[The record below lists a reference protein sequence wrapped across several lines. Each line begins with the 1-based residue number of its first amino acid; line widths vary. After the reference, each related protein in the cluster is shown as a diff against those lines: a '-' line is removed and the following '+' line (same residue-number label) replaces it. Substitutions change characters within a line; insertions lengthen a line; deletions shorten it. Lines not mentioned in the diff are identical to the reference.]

1 LSTDKG
7 VAELGEI
14 VVFIDGRT
22 ETPGILQFAGVL
34 AQEHGAH
41 LIGVFM
47 QPEAA
52 ITPPETFARGSGMLK
67 VIEAQR
73 AQLEGIEA
81 DQRALFEDI
90 ARRHG
95 IRSEWR

>member
-1 LSTDKG
+1 MASEQSTRTPPPQPAPLSSDKG

-22 ETPGILQFAGVL
+22 ETTGILEFASVL

-47 QPEAA
+47 QPEAE
-52 ITPPETFARGSGMLK
+52 ITPPETFARGKGIPK
-67 VIEAQR
+67 VIEA
-73 AQLEGIEA
+73 
-81 DQRALFEDI
+81 
-90 ARRHG
+90 
-95 IRSEWR
+95 